1 MKTKLILKIVLS
13 LIIFSMIFSHMS
25 YAVEAIIEEQ
35 NQEIEEVI
43 EFKTE
48 YDKTTNRVI
57 AKIISNV
64 ELKDTKPSWKL
75 SKDKLTYTK
84 IFDSNTDYTTPV
96 ENINGKVTNVN
107 IKITEIRKFEIQV
120 KLEHNKALKQVTAK
134 IISSIELKDTKPSWK
149 LSKDKLTY
157 TKVFDS
163 NIDYST
169 PVEDMYGNQLIAN
182 IKINQIGKE
191 KAEIKVKNEYNGA
204 TNQVTVQII
213 SDMELKDTKPTWKL
227 SEDKL
232 TYTKTF
238 TSNMTYTTPVEDIN
252 GNVIIANI
260 QVTEVRK
267 ANIQVK
273 NIYDEETNQVTVQII
288 SDMELKDTKP
298 TWELSKDKKIYTK
311 VFTSNMKY
319 TTPVEDKSGNVIIA
333 NINIK
338 EIDEIPPEI
347 IVEYKYNDDDSVT
360 VYLKSNEQLKDNKP
374 AWKLS
379 EDKMYF
385 EKNFKTE
392 QNYST
397 SVQDLHG
404 VSTNVNIEFKFRT
417 NIYNQKDGSTIKVR
431 YLYISRTKAIV
442 EIISSV
448 KMKDTKP
455 SWKLSEDGYTYTKE
469 FSDNNIYTTPIED
482 INGVKKD
489 VDIIV
494 NLFDNFLRGMDVSV
508 HQGEINWA
516 EVKNSGVIDFVILR
530 CGYGQNSEAQDDK
543 MFVRNV
549 TECERLGIPY
559 GVYLYSY
566 ALNVENALSEAE
578 HVLRLIKGHN
588 PEYGIWI
595 DLEEDSYKISNG
607 MPSNETFVDIAV
619 TFCEKIKENGYN
631 KVGIYANL
639 QWWNNI
645 LNDSKLDK
653 YDKWIAQ
660 WGNKCTYDKKY
671 TMWQYSS
678 TGMVNGIKGNV
689 DMNIFYK

>member
-120 KLEHNKALKQVTAK
+120 KLEHNKALKQLTAK

-455 SWKLSEDGYTYTKE
+455 SWKLSEDGYTPRRNQLGRSKKFWSNRFCDFKMWIWTK
-469 FSDNNIYTTPIED
+469 F
-482 INGVKKD
+482 
-489 VDIIV
+489 
-494 NLFDNFLRGMDVSV
+494 R
-508 HQGEINWA
+508 
-516 EVKNSGVIDFVILR
+516 
-530 CGYGQNSEAQDDK
+530 
-543 MFVRNV
+543 
-549 TECERLGIPY
+549 
-559 GVYLYSY
+559 
-566 ALNVENALSEAE
+566 
-578 HVLRLIKGHN
+578 
-588 PEYGIWI
+588 
-595 DLEEDSYKISNG
+595 
-607 MPSNETFVDIAV
+607 
-619 TFCEKIKENGYN
+619 
-631 KVGIYANL
+631 
-639 QWWNNI
+639 
-645 LNDSKLDK
+645 
-653 YDKWIAQ
+653 
-660 WGNKCTYDKKY
+660 
-671 TMWQYSS
+671 S
-678 TGMVNGIKGNV
+678 TR
-689 DMNIFYK
+689 

>member
-120 KLEHNKALKQVTAK
+120 KLEHNKALKQLTAK

-204 TNQVTVQII
+204 
-213 SDMELKDTKPTWKL
+213 
-227 SEDKL
+227 
-232 TYTKTF
+232 
-238 TSNMTYTTPVEDIN
+238 
-252 GNVIIANI
+252 
-260 QVTEVRK
+260 
-267 ANIQVK
+267 
-273 NIYDEETNQVTVQII
+273 TNQVTVQII